1 MHSLGDILSSK
12 ARTEI
17 IEVLSRT
24 QTKVGI
30 RRIAWMCDLHPRSVE
45 IALKSL
51 VDEKLVLKIPQKR
64 GFAYIWNEDN
74 PETSRLRQLFVVD
87 EHQRLN
93 RRTTQLTSDGAH
105 LCAFLDDGFSLFQQ
119 ATLS

>member
-1 MHSLGDILSSK
+1 MYSLGDMLSSK

-30 RRIAWMCDLHPRSVE
+30 RRIAWICGLHPRSVE

-64 GFAYIWNEDN
+64 GFAYTWNEDH
-74 PETSRLRQLFVVD
+74 PETSRLRQLFVHD
-87 EHQRLN
+87 EHQRLD
-93 RRTTQLTSDGAH
+93 RRTAPLSSEGKQ
-105 LCAFLDDGFSLFQQ
+105 LCAFLDDGLSLIQQ